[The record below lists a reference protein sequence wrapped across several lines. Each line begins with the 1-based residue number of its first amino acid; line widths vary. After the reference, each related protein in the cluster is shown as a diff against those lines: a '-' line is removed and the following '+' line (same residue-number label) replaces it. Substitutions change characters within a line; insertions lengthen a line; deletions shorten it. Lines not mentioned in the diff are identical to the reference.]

1 MDFFNK
7 IEDETKNLFSN
18 IDDGVNDTIGWEG
31 VAALVA
37 MMMGMPTG
45 TFGGS
50 SAGAAGAAGGSTGFS
65 FLPSGEMTVF
75 SPETVGATSGATGGG
90 SNFLS
95 SLFGGSQEL
104 APMGND
110 YSRMVEMYP
119 TSSGNIFEP
128 AGMSP
133 SQISSI
139 QGLGDMS
146 LLQERMAGQSMPSF
160 GNSTQQQ
167 AAQQLAQLN
176 ESNQD
181 NQIGGIKKGQA
192 IPQAIL
198 SSLLDPS
205 VALKAYRPTLI

>member
-1 MDFFNK
+1 MGFFNK

-18 IDDGVNDTIGWEG
+18 VDDGVNDTIGWEG
-31 VAALVA
+31 VAAIVA
-37 MMMGMPTG
+37 AMMGMPTG
-45 TFGGS
+45 TFGG
-50 SAGAAGAAGGSTGFS
+50 AEGATAGGSTGFS

-75 SPETVGATSGATGGG
+75 SPETAGATGGG

-139 QGLGDMS
+139 QGMGDMS
-146 LLQERMAGQSMPSF
+146 LLQERMAGKSMPNF
-160 GNSTQQQ
+160 GKSAQQQ
-167 AAQQLAQLN
+167 AAQQLADLN
-176 ESNQD
+176 QGGES
-181 NQIGGIKKGQA
+181 GGMRKGQA

>member
-18 IDDGVNDTIGWEG
+18 VDDGVNDTIGWEG

-45 TFGGS
+45 GAGGAS
-50 SAGAAGAAGGSTGFS
+50 GTAGSAGGFS

-75 SPETVGATSGATGGG
+75 SPETAGATSGG

-110 YSRMVEMYP
+110 YSRIVEMYP

-133 SQISSI
+133 SQISVSYTH
-139 QGLGDMS
+139 LT
-146 LLQERMAGQSMPSF
+146 L
-160 GNSTQQQ
+160 
-167 AAQQLAQLN
+167 
-176 ESNQD
+176 
-181 NQIGGIKKGQA
+181 
-192 IPQAIL
+192 
-198 SSLLDPS
+198 
-205 VALKAYRPTLI
+205 PTKRIV

>member
-1 MDFFNK
+1 MSGFFSKVDDF
-7 IEDETKNLFSN
+7 
-18 IDDGVNDTIGWEG
+18 VNDEIPGGWYT
-31 VAALVA
+31 VAALA
-37 MMMGMPTG
+37 GGAGYGMNG
-45 TFGGS
+45 GFGASG
-50 SAGAAGAAGGSTGFS
+50 SAGGAGGFS

-75 SPETVGATSGATGGG
+75 NPETVGATSGGT
-90 SNFLS
+90 NFLS
-95 SLFGGSQEL
+95 SLFGGSSEL

-128 AGMSP
+128 SGMSP

-139 QGLGDMS
+139 QQMGDMS
-146 LLQERMAGQSMPSF
+146 LLQERMANRSMPDF
-160 GNSTQQQ
+160 GKSTQQQ
-167 AAQQLAQLN
+167 AAQQMAQLN
-176 ESNQD
+176 Q
-181 NQIGGIKKGQA
+181 GGDFGMGMRKGQA

>member
-1 MDFFNK
+1 MAGFLSD
-7 IEDETKNLFSN
+7 L
-18 IDDGVNDTIGWEG
+18 DDTVNDSIGWEG

-37 MMMGMPTG
+37 AMFGMPTG
-45 TFGGS
+45 GFGGAES
-50 SAGAAGAAGGSTGFS
+50 LAGAEGAAGSTGFS

-75 SPETVGATSGATGGG
+75 SPETVGASGNGT
-90 SNFLS
+90 NFLS

-160 GNSTQQQ
+160 GNSVQQQ

-176 ESNQD
+176 Q
-181 NQIGGIKKGQA
+181 GGDSGGGMRKGQV

>member
-1 MDFFNK
+1 MGFFNK
-7 IEDETKNLFSN
+7 LEDETKNLLSN
-18 IDDGVNDTIGWEG
+18 VDDGVNDTIGWEG

-50 SAGAAGAAGGSTGFS
+50 SAGAAGGSTGFS

-139 QGLGDMS
+139 QGMGDMS
-146 LLQERMAGQSMPSF
+146 LLQERMAGRSMPNF
-160 GNSTQQQ
+160 GGSAQQQ
-167 AAQQLAQLN
+167 AAQQLAELN
-176 ESNQD
+176 QGGES
-181 NQIGGIKKGQA
+181 GGMRKGQV
-192 IPQAIL
+192 IPQAVL

>member
-1 MDFFNK
+1 MGFFNK
-7 IEDETKNLFSN
+7 LDEETRRLLSQT
-18 IDDGVNDTIGWEG
+18 DDFVNDEIPGGWYT
-31 VAALVA
+31 VAALVGA
-37 MMMGMPTG
+37 NTYGMPT
-45 TFGGS
+45 S
-50 SAGAAGAAGGSTGFS
+50 GAEGAGGAGGFS

-75 SPETVGATSGATGGG
+75 SPETAGASSSGT
-90 SNFLS
+90 NFLS

-139 QGLGDMS
+139 QGMGDMS
-146 LLQERMAGQSMPSF
+146 LLQERMAGSSMPDF
-160 GNSTQQQ
+160 GKSTQQQ
-167 AAQQLAQLN
+167 TAQQLAQLN
-176 ESNQD
+176 Q
-181 NQIGGIKKGQA
+181 GGDMGGGMRKGQA
-192 IPQAIL
+192 IPQSIL

>member
-1 MDFFNK
+1 MAGFLSD
-7 IEDETKNLFSN
+7 L
-18 IDDGVNDTIGWEG
+18 DDTVNDSIGWEG

-50 SAGAAGAAGGSTGFS
+50 SAGAAGGSTGFS

-75 SPETVGATSGATGGG
+75 NPEMASAGSSGGT
-90 SNFLS
+90 NFLS

-139 QGLGDMS
+139 QSMGDMS
-146 LLQERMAGQSMPSF
+146 LFQDAMANRSMPNF
-160 GNSTQQQ
+160 GNQMQQQTQQQ
-167 AAQQLAQLN
+167 LGQLN
-176 ESNQD
+176 Q
-181 NQIGGIKKGQA
+181 GGDFGMGMRKGQV

-198 SSLLDPS
+198 SSLLDPA

>member
-1 MDFFNK
+1 MGFFNK
-7 IEDETKNLFSN
+7 LDDETRRLLSQT
-18 IDDGVNDTIGWEG
+18 DDFVNDEIPGGWYT
-31 VAALVA
+31 VAALVGA
-37 MMMGMPTG
+37 NTYGMPTG
-45 TFGGS
+45 
-50 SAGAAGAAGGSTGFS
+50 GAEGAGGAGGFE

-75 SPETVGATSGATGGG
+75 SPETAGASGGG
-90 SNFLS
+90 TNFLS

-139 QGLGDMS
+139 QGMGDMS
-146 LLQERMAGQSMPSF
+146 LLQERMAGRSMPDF
-160 GNSTQQQ
+160 GKSAQQQ

-176 ESNQD
+176 DFNQD

>member
-1 MDFFNK
+1 MGFFNK
-7 IEDETKNLFSN
+7 IEDETKNLLSN
-18 IDDGVNDTIGWEG
+18 VDDGVNDTIGWEG

-45 TFGGS
+45 GAGAGGAS
-50 SAGAAGAAGGSTGFS
+50 SAGGFS

-75 SPETVGATSGATGGG
+75 SPETLGSTSSASGG
-90 SNFLS
+90 SNFLAN
-95 SLFGGSQEL
+95 LFGGSSEL

-139 QGLGDMS
+139 QQMGDMS
-146 LLQERMAGQSMPSF
+146 LLQERMASKGRMPDF
-160 GNSTQQQ
+160 GKQAQQQ
-167 AAQQLAQLN
+167 AVQQLAEL
-176 ESNQD
+176 NQD
-181 NQIGGIKKGQA
+181 NQSGGMRKGQA

-198 SSLLDPS
+198 SSLLDPAN
-205 VALKAYRPTLI
+205 ALKVYRPTLI

>member
-1 MDFFNK
+1 MGFFNK
-7 IEDETKNLFSN
+7 IEDETKNLLSN
-18 IDDGVNDTIGWEG
+18 VDDGVNDTIGWEG

-45 TFGGS
+45 GAS
-50 SAGAAGAAGGSTGFS
+50 SSTGFS

-75 SPETVGATSGATGGG
+75 SPEAASAGGS
-90 SNFLS
+90 SNFLTN
-95 SLFGGSQEL
+95 LFAGGSEL

-139 QGLGDMS
+139 QSMGDS
-146 LLQERMAGQSMPSF
+146 ALLKEQMAGRSRMPDF
-160 GNSTQQQ
+160 GNLMNQQTQQQ
-167 AAQQLAQLN
+167 LAGLN
-176 ESNQD
+176 QESPL
-181 NQIGGIKKGQA
+181 GIKKGGQVA
-192 IPQAIL
+192 ESLLA
-198 SSLLDPS
+198 SLLDPT
-205 VALKAYRPTLI
+205 VAVKAYRPSLI

>member
-1 MDFFNK
+1 MAGFLSD
-7 IEDETKNLFSN
+7 L
-18 IDDGVNDTIGWEG
+18 DDTVNDSIGWEG

-45 TFGGS
+45 GTGG
-50 SAGAAGAAGGSTGFS
+50 GGFEW
-65 FLPSGEMTVF
+65 LPSGEMTVAD
-75 SPETVGATSGATGGG
+75 GASAVGG
-90 SNFLS
+90 SGGSTNFLS
-95 SLFGGSQEL
+95 SIFGGNSEL

-139 QGLGDMS
+139 QQMGDMS
-146 LLQERMAGQSMPSF
+146 LLQQNMAGRSMPNLGSQM
-160 GNSTQQQ
+160 QQQ
-167 AAQQLAQLN
+167 TAQQLGQLN
-176 ESNQD
+176 QGGES
-181 NQIGGIKKGQA
+181 GGMRKGQA

-198 SSLLDPS
+198 SSLLDPNN
-205 VALKAYRPTLI
+205 ALKAYRPTLI

>member
-1 MDFFNK
+1 MAGFLSD
-7 IEDETKNLFSN
+7 L
-18 IDDGVNDTIGWEG
+18 DDTVNDSIGWEG

-37 MMMGMPTG
+37 AMFGMPTG
-45 TFGGS
+45 GFGGAES
-50 SAGAAGAAGGSTGFS
+50 LAGAEGAAGSTGFS

-75 SPETVGATSGATGGG
+75 SPETAGASGGT
-90 SNFLS
+90 NFLS
-95 SLFGGSQEL
+95 NLFGSSQEL

-139 QGLGDMS
+139 QGMGDMS
-146 LLQERMAGQSMPSF
+146 LLQNRGQSMPNF
-160 GNSTQQQ
+160 GQQSQQQ

-176 ESNQD
+176 QGGES
-181 NQIGGIKKGQA
+181 GGIRKGQA

-198 SSLLDPS
+198 SSLLDPANA
-205 VALKAYRPTLI
+205 VKAYRPTLI

>member
-1 MDFFNK
+1 MAGFLSDVDDF
-7 IEDETKNLFSN
+7 
-18 IDDGVNDTIGWEG
+18 VNDTVGWETIAAA
-31 VAALVA
+31 VAA
-37 MMMGMPTG
+37 MFGMPTG
-45 TFGGS
+45 GLGGS
-50 SAGAAGAAGGSTGFS
+50 SGASGFE

-75 SPETVGATSGATGGG
+75 NPETIGATSGGT
-90 SNFLS
+90 NFLS
-95 SLFGGSQEL
+95 SLFGGSSEL

-128 AGMSP
+128 AGMST

-139 QGLGDMS
+139 QGMGDMS
-146 LLQERMAGQSMPSF
+146 LLQERMAGRSMPDF
-160 GNSTQQQ
+160 GKSAQQQ
-167 AAQQLAQLN
+167 AAQQLEQLN
-176 ESNQD
+176 Q
-181 NQIGGIKKGQA
+181 GGDFGMGMRKGQA

>member
-1 MDFFNK
+1 MGFFNK
-7 IEDETKNLFSN
+7 LEDETKRILSQT
-18 IDDGVNDTIGWEG
+18 DDFVNEEIPGGWYT
-31 VAALVA
+31 VAALVGA
-37 MMMGMPTG
+37 NTYGMPTG
-45 TFGGS
+45 GAEG
-50 SAGAAGAAGGSTGFS
+50 AGATGFE

-75 SPETVGATSGATGGG
+75 SPETAGASGGG
-90 SNFLS
+90 TNFLS

-139 QGLGDMS
+139 QQMGDMS
-146 LLQERMAGQSMPSF
+146 LLQERMAGKSMPDF
-160 GNSTQQQ
+160 GKSAQQQ
-167 AAQQLAQLN
+167 AAQQLA
-176 ESNQD
+176 EFNQ
-181 NQIGGIKKGQA
+181 GGDSSGGMRKGQA

>member
-1 MDFFNK
+1 MAGFLSD
-7 IEDETKNLFSN
+7 L
-18 IDDGVNDTIGWEG
+18 DDTVNDSIGWEG

-45 TFGGS
+45 
-50 SAGAAGAAGGSTGFS
+50 GASGAGGFEW
-65 FLPSGEMTVF
+65 LPSGEMTVAD
-75 SPETVGATSGATGGG
+75 GAGAIGG
-90 SNFLS
+90 SGGSTNFLS

-139 QGLGDMS
+139 QGMGDMS
-146 LLQERMAGQSMPSF
+146 LLQERLAGRSMPNF

-167 AAQQLAQLN
+167 ATQQLAQLN
-176 ESNQD
+176 Q
-181 NQIGGIKKGQA
+181 GGDSGGGMRKGQA

>member
-1 MDFFNK
+1 MAGFLSDV
-7 IEDETKNLFSN
+7 
-18 IDDGVNDTIGWEG
+18 DDTVNDSIGWEG
-31 VAALVA
+31 VAALIAA
-37 MMMGMPTG
+37 MFGMPTG
-45 TFGGS
+45 GTSG
-50 SAGAAGAAGGSTGFS
+50 AGGFE

-75 SPETVGATSGATGGG
+75 NPETAGATSGGT
-90 SNFLS
+90 NFLS
-95 SLFGGSQEL
+95 NLFGGSSEL

-139 QGLGDMS
+139 QGMGDMS
-146 LLQERMAGQSMPSF
+146 LLQDRMAGKSMPNF
-160 GNSTQQQ
+160 GNSAQQQ
-167 AAQQLAQLN
+167 AAQQLAEFNQGG
-176 ESNQD
+176 ES
-181 NQIGGIKKGQA
+181 GGMRKGQA
-192 IPQAIL
+192 VPQAIL

>member
-50 SAGAAGAAGGSTGFS
+50 SAGAAGGSTGFS

-75 SPETVGATSGATGGG
+75 SPETVGASSGGT
-90 SNFLS
+90 NFLS

-139 QGLGDMS
+139 QGMGDMS
-146 LLQERMAGQSMPSF
+146 LLQERMAGKSMPSF
-160 GNSTQQQ
+160 GSSAQQQ

-176 ESNQD
+176 DFNQD

>member
-1 MDFFNK
+1 MGFFNK
-7 IEDETKNLFSN
+7 LEDETKRILSQT
-18 IDDGVNDTIGWEG
+18 DDFVNEEIPGGWYT
-31 VAALVA
+31 VAALVGA
-37 MMMGMPTG
+37 NTYGMPSGG
-45 TFGGS
+45 TGGS
-50 SAGAAGAAGGSTGFS
+50 SGGFS

-75 SPETVGATSGATGGG
+75 SPETLGATGGSG
-90 SNFLS
+90 GGTNFLS
-95 SLFGGSQEL
+95 NLFTGSSEL

-139 QGLGDMS
+139 QQMGDQA
-146 LLQERMAGQSMPSF
+146 LLRDQLASRQRMPDFGQQ
-160 GNSTQQQ
+160 TQQQ

-176 ESNQD
+176 QD
-181 NQIGGIKKGQA
+181 NQSGGMRKGQA

-198 SSLLDPS
+198 SSLLDPAN
-205 VALKAYRPTLI
+205 ALKVYRPTLI

>member
-1 MDFFNK
+1 MGFFNK
-7 IEDETKNLFSN
+7 LDDETRRLLSQT
-18 IDDGVNDTIGWEG
+18 DDFVNDEIPGGWYT
-31 VAALVA
+31 VAALVGA
-37 MMMGMPTG
+37 NAYGMP
-45 TFGGS
+45 
-50 SAGAAGAAGGSTGFS
+50 AGGTSGASGAGGFE

-75 SPETVGATSGATGGG
+75 NPETAGATGGG

-139 QGLGDMS
+139 QQMGDMS
-146 LLQERMAGQSMPSF
+146 LLQERMAGKSMPDF
-160 GNSTQQQ
+160 GKSAQQQ
-167 AAQQLAQLN
+167 AAQQLAELTQGG
-176 ESNQD
+176 ESS
-181 NQIGGIKKGQA
+181 GGMRKGQA

>member
-1 MDFFNK
+1 
-7 IEDETKNLFSN
+7 
-18 IDDGVNDTIGWEG
+18 
-31 VAALVA
+31 
-37 MMMGMPTG
+37 MPTG
-45 TFGGS
+45 
-50 SAGAAGAAGGSTGFS
+50 GAEGAGGAGGFS

-75 SPETVGATSGATGGG
+75 SPETAGASGGG
-90 SNFLS
+90 TNFLS

-128 AGMSP
+128 SGMSP

-139 QGLGDMS
+139 QQMGDMS
-146 LLQERMAGQSMPSF
+146 LLQDSMANRSMPNF
-160 GNSTQQQ
+160 GQQSQQQ

-176 ESNQD
+176 Q
-181 NQIGGIKKGQA
+181 GGDSSGGMRKGQV

-198 SSLLDPS
+198 SSLLDPNN
-205 VALKAYRPTLI
+205 ALKAYRPTLI

>member
-1 MDFFNK
+1 
-7 IEDETKNLFSN
+7 
-18 IDDGVNDTIGWEG
+18 
-31 VAALVA
+31 

-50 SAGAAGAAGGSTGFS
+50 SASAAGGSTGFS

-90 SNFLS
+90 TNFLS

-139 QGLGDMS
+139 QGMGDMP
-146 LLQERMAGQSMPSF
+146 LLQERMAGKSMPDF
-160 GNSTQQQ
+160 GKSAQQQ
-167 AAQQLAQLN
+167 AAQQLAELTQGG
-176 ESNQD
+176 ESS
-181 NQIGGIKKGQA
+181 GGMRKGQA

>member
-7 IEDETKNLFSN
+7 LEDETKNLLSN
-18 IDDGVNDTIGWEG
+18 VDDGVNDTIGWEG

-50 SAGAAGAAGGSTGFS
+50 SAGAAGGSTGFS

-139 QGLGDMS
+139 QGMGDMP
-146 LLQERMAGQSMPSF
+146 LLQERMAGKSMPDF
-160 GNSTQQQ
+160 GKSAQQQ
-167 AAQQLAQLN
+167 AAQQLAELTQGG
-176 ESNQD
+176 ESS
-181 NQIGGIKKGQA
+181 GGMRKGQA